1 MVAVQRFTN
10 QIKTSKAK
18 QEAKIEKQV
27 QLFINDM
34 DPALLKKMLL
44 RMDNL
49 VEKKEEEQVEI
60 EDQ

>member
-1 MVAVQRFTN
+1 
-10 QIKTSKAK
+10 
-18 QEAKIEKQV
+18 
-27 QLFINDM
+27 M